1 MDQMLH
7 SSFAFTFMKT
17 HADQFNKKKMYEL
30 KWFIPFNDLS
40 PVRCNVRYV
49 VKESIQIK
57 NNNEPKWKAKRIDF
71 LPVYPGPSTFFLL
84 HGNLVFRSSDFNTV
98 KFCFGLLLKV
108 AVATSKH
115 PNIRNMIFYYWFF
128 FGCCSSATQCVDFF
142 SLVHLDR
149 HFFCC

>member
-7 SSFAFTFMKT
+7 SSFAFTFMET

-57 NNNEPKWKAKRIDF
+57 NNNEQKWKAKRIDF
-71 LPVYPGPSTFFLL
+71 LPVYPGPFTFFLL
-84 HGNLVFRSSDFNTV
+84 HGNLTFRSSDFNTV
-98 KFCFGLLLKV
+98 KFFFGLLLKV

-128 FGCCSSATQCVDFF
+128 FSAVVRVQHSVWIFF
-142 SLVHLDR
+142 L
-149 HFFCC
+149 